1 MNSYLKF
8 LSRHRLFT
16 FINLVGLCLSMAF
29 LLLLGDLIYRQ
40 TSVENYQTRADRTFV
55 VGNEM
60 CMMSNFRVG
69 ERLKDRFPE
78 VEDWC
83 SIAGYG
89 MTFNIGGQKADTK
102 VLVTGANF
110 FTFFDYRLLTG
121 DRQKVLSAP
130 NQIVVSRSFAQ
141 RHWPDESP
149 IGKEMVL
156 GDDEMLM
163 GDSDNGKGHVTYT
176 VSGIMDDFD
185 RSIIPSGY
193 ECVINVENLRL
204 FHYSAWSEE
213 MNNASC
219 CVLFLMEREGCD
231 LRSKNRDMRD
241 YLKTFFWIYK
251 MEAAKELTL
260 TPLSTLYYDA
270 MECSL
275 GQEDINHGSREM
287 AHLYIV
293 VALLV
298 LVFAIFNYVNLSV
311 SLTTERSK
319 EMATRRLLGLSR
331 MQVFVKLI
339 GESVLFTAIAFFIAY
354 LIALALQ
361 DKAMEMANCPLD
373 LLKDTGLVTIIAF
386 LIGFILIGLLAG
398 FIPAMVLS
406 GYQPIDIVRGTFR
419 RRVRQRWS
427 HVLMVLQAVF
437 AIVMLTIT
445 LLLGS
450 SIRERMNRPLGYDI
464 ENILETWDIINLNES
479 QRAAFR
485 SNLLAL
491 PEVEAV
497 GFGYGTPLEGLE
509 NQTVSAD
516 DGTVVSLR
524 LLMGDSC
531 FYNILNIHPERTY
544 TENGLGVNHQLLRQF
559 GKRDDERKIVTADGK
574 VNFEIGHVYPDI
586 VYQNVMREEEHP
598 TPFIFIR
605 AKEFRDNADDY
616 VSNRYGKP
624 RMGLVKYHGER
635 HRVGASAGMRKK
647 VEDAI
652 KRQISAVTG
661 HEAGDV
667 HLLTQRHQDWYE
679 SYERFLSVLTVFT
692 AVALLIAVLG
702 LMAMNSYFV
711 SQRRREIALRRVFGA
726 RISSIT
732 LRLLLTVVIQ
742 SLVAMVIAIPLSYW
756 FAPMVSSISGLTI
769 KMELMP
775 LLLSI
780 VIVLAVNLLTAAF
793 QSWHAA
799 TENPVNSIKNE

>member
-16 FINLVGLCLSMAF
+16 IINIVGLCLSMAF

-40 TSVENYQTRADRTFV
+40 TTVESYQTRADRTFV

-60 CMMSNFRVG
+60 CMMSNFRIG

-83 SIAGYG
+83 SIAGYN
-89 MTFNIGGQKADTK
+89 MTFNIQGQEADTK
-102 VLVTGANF
+102 VLVTGQNF

-130 NQIVVSRSFAQ
+130 NQIVVSQSFAQ
-141 RHWPDESP
+141 RYWPDESP

-156 GDDEMLM
+156 GDANDE
-163 GDSDNGKGHVTYT
+163 KARITYT

-185 RSIIPSGY
+185 RSIVPDGY
-193 ECVINVENLRL
+193 ECVVNVENLRHL
-204 FHYSAWSEE
+204 HYSAWSEQ
-213 MNNASC
+213 MNNAAC
-219 CVLFLMEREGCD
+219 CVLFLMEREGSN
-231 LRSKNRDMRD
+231 LRSKISDLRD
-241 YLKTFFWIYK
+241 YLKTFFWIYR

-270 MECSL
+270 KECSL

-287 AHLYIV
+287 AHLYVV

-319 EMATRRLLGLSR
+319 EMATRRLLGSSR
-331 MQVFVKLI
+331 LQVFAKLVT
-339 GESVLFTAIAFFIAY
+339 ESIFFTAVAFIIAY

-361 DKAMEMANCPLD
+361 DKAIEMANCQMN
-373 LLKDTGLVTIIAF
+373 LLKDTGVVAIVAILLSVILV
-386 LIGFILIGLLAG
+386 GSMAG
-398 FIPAMVLS
+398 FVPAMILS

-427 HVLMVLQAVF
+427 HVLMVSQAVF
-437 AIVMLTIT
+437 AIIMLTIT

-450 SIRERMNRPLGYDI
+450 SIRELMNRPLGYDI
-464 ENILETWDIINLNES
+464 ENILETWGISSLNES
-479 QRAAFR
+479 QRQTFR
-485 SNLLAL
+485 TKMLAL

-497 GFGYGTPLEGLE
+497 GFGFGTPINGLE

-516 DGTVVSLR
+516 DGTVVSQQ

-531 FYNILNIHPERTY
+531 FYNILNIHPDRTY
-544 TENGLGVNHQLLRQF
+544 NENGLGVNYQLLRQF
-559 GKRDDERKIVTADGK
+559 GKHDDERKIVTADGK
-574 VNFEIGHVYPDI
+574 VNFEIGRVYPDI

-598 TPFIFIR
+598 TPFLFIC
-605 AKEFRDNADDY
+605 ANEFRDNTDDY
-616 VSNRYGKP
+616 VSRTYGRP
-624 RMGLVKYHGER
+624 RQALVKYHGD
-635 HRVGASAGMRKK
+635 RKK

-652 KRQISAVTG
+652 KQQISSVTG
-661 HEAGDV
+661 HEAEDV
-667 HLLTQRHQDWYE
+667 HSLSQRHQQWYE
-679 SYERFLSVLTVFT
+679 EYERFLSVLMVFT
-692 AVALLIAVLG
+692 GVALLIAVLG

-711 SQRRREIALRRVFGA
+711 GQRRREIAVRRVFGA
-726 RISSIT
+726 EISSIT
-732 LRLLLTVVIQ
+732 LRLLRTVVVQ
-742 SLVAMVIAIPLSYW
+742 SLVAAVIAIPLAYW
-756 FAPMVSSISGLTI
+756 LAPKVGSISGLSI
-769 KMELMP
+769 RMQLLP
-775 LLLSI
+775 LLLSLL
-780 VIVLAVNLLTAAF
+780 IVLAVNVLTAAF
-793 QSWHAA
+793 QGWRAA

>member
-1 MNSYLKF
+1 MKSYLKF

-16 FINLVGLCLSMAF
+16 TINIVGLCLSMAF

-40 TSVENYQTRADRTFV
+40 TTVENYQTRGDRTFV

-60 CMMSNFRVG
+60 GMMSNFRVG
-69 ERLKDRFPE
+69 QKLKDRFPE

-83 SIAGYG
+83 SMAGYN

-102 VLVTGANF
+102 VLVTGSNF

-121 DRQKVLSAP
+121 DRSKVLSAP
-130 NQIVVSRSFAQ
+130 NQIVVSKKFAQ
-141 RHWPDESP
+141 RYWPDESP

-156 GDDEMLM
+156 GDDEMFL
-163 GDSDNGKGHVTYT
+163 GETNNENGHVTYT
-176 VSGIMDDFD
+176 ISGIMDDFD
-185 RSIIPSGY
+185 RSIIPDGY
-193 ECVINVENLRL
+193 ECIFNVENLRH
-204 FHYSAWSEE
+204 FHYSAYNEQ

-219 CVLFLMEREGCD
+219 CILFLMEREGCD
-231 LRSKNRDMRD
+231 LRSKISTMRD
-241 YLKTFFWIYK
+241 YLKTFFWIYQ
-251 MEAAKELTL
+251 MEAVKELTL

-275 GQEDINHGSREM
+275 GPEDINHGSREM
-287 AHLYIV
+287 AHLYVV

-319 EMATRRLLGLSR
+319 EMATRRLLGSSR
-331 MQVFVKLI
+331 LQVFAKLI
-339 GESVLFTAIAFFIAY
+339 GESIGFTAVAFLLAY
-354 LIALALQ
+354 LLALALQ
-361 DKAMEMANCPLD
+361 DKATEMADCRLD
-373 LLKDTGLVTIIAF
+373 LLKDTGITAV
-386 LIGFILIGLLAG
+386 IGFIAIIALMGLLAG
-398 FIPAMVLS
+398 FVPASVLS

-464 ENILETWDIINLNES
+464 ENILKTWDVVNLNES
-479 QRAAFR
+479 QRQTFR
-485 SNLLAL
+485 SKLLEL

-509 NQTVSAD
+509 NMTVSAD
-516 DGTVVSLR
+516 DGTVVSQR

-531 FYNILNIHPERTY
+531 FYNILNIHPEKTY
-544 TENGLGVNHQLLRQF
+544 TNNGVGVNHQLLRQF
-559 GKRDDERKIVTADGK
+559 GKHDDERKIVTADGK
-574 VNFEIGHVYPDI
+574 VNLEVGAVYPDM
-586 VYQNVMREEEHP
+586 VYQNVMREDEHP
-598 TPFIFIR
+598 TPFLIFSVD
-605 AKEFRDNADDY
+605 EFHDDTDNY
-616 VSNRYGKP
+616 VNRRYGKP
-624 RMGLVKYHGER
+624 RQGLVKYHGER
-635 HRVGASAGMRKK
+635 KK

-652 KRQISAVTG
+652 KQHISSVTG
-661 HEAGDV
+661 HEAEEV
-667 HLLTQRHQDWYE
+667 HSLSQSHQEWYE
-679 SYERFLSVLTVFT
+679 DYERFLSVLMVFT
-692 AVALLIAVLG
+692 IVALLIAVLG

-711 SQRRREIALRRVFGA
+711 GQRRREIAIRRVFGA
-726 RISSIT
+726 EISSIT

-742 SLVAMVIAIPLSYW
+742 SIVAMVVAIPLSCW
-756 FAPMVSSISGLTI
+756 LAPMVSSISGLTI
-769 KMELMP
+769 RMELMP

>member
-16 FINLVGLCLSMAF
+16 IINIVGLCLSMAF

-40 TSVENYQTRADRTFV
+40 TTVESYQTRADRTFV

-83 SIAGYG
+83 SMAGYN
-89 MTFNIGGQKADTK
+89 MTFSIQGQEADTK
-102 VLVTGANF
+102 VLVTGQNF

-130 NQIVVSRSFAQ
+130 NQIVVSQSFAQ
-141 RHWPDESP
+141 RYWPDESP

-156 GDDEMLM
+156 GDANDEEARI
-163 GDSDNGKGHVTYT
+163 TYT

-185 RSIIPSGY
+185 RSIVPDGY
-193 ECVINVENLRL
+193 ECIVNVENLRHL
-204 FHYSAWSEE
+204 HYSAWSEQ
-213 MNNASC
+213 MNNAAS
-219 CVLFLMEREGCD
+219 CVLFLMEREGSN
-231 LRSKNRDMRD
+231 LRSKISDLRD
-241 YLKTFFWIYK
+241 YLKTFFWIYQ

-260 TPLSTLYYDA
+260 TPFSTLYYDA
-270 MECSL
+270 KECSL
-275 GQEDINHGSREM
+275 GQENINHGSREM

-319 EMATRRLLGLSR
+319 EMATRRLLGSSR
-331 MQVFVKLI
+331 LQVFAKLVT
-339 GESVLFTAIAFFIAY
+339 ESIFFTAVAFIIAY

-361 DKAMEMANCPLD
+361 DKAIEMANCQMN
-373 LLKDTGLVTIIAF
+373 LLKDTGVEAIVAILLSVILV
-386 LIGFILIGLLAG
+386 GSMAG
-398 FIPAMVLS
+398 FVPAMILS

-427 HVLMVLQAVF
+427 HVLMVSQAVF
-437 AIVMLTIT
+437 AIIMLTIT

-450 SIRERMNRPLGYDI
+450 SIRELMNRPLGYNI
-464 ENILETWDIINLNES
+464 ENILETWGISSLNES
-479 QRAAFR
+479 QRQTFR
-485 SNLLAL
+485 TKMLAL

-497 GFGYGTPLEGLE
+497 GFGFGTPINGLE

-516 DGTVVSLR
+516 DGTVVSQR

-531 FYNILNIHPERTY
+531 FYNILNIHPDRTY
-544 TENGLGVNHQLLRQF
+544 NDNGFGVNYQLLRQF
-559 GKRDDERKIVTADGK
+559 GKHDDERKIVTADGK
-574 VNFEIGHVYPDI
+574 VNFEIGRVYPDI

-598 TPFIFIR
+598 TPFLFIC
-605 AKEFRDNADDY
+605 ANEFRDNTDDY
-616 VSNRYGKP
+616 VSRTYGRP
-624 RMGLVKYHGER
+624 RQALVKYHGD
-635 HRVGASAGMRKK
+635 RKK

-652 KRQISAVTG
+652 KQQISSVTG
-661 HEAGDV
+661 HEAEDV
-667 HLLTQRHQDWYE
+667 HSLSQRHQEWYE
-679 SYERFLSVLTVFT
+679 EYERFLSVLMVFT
-692 AVALLIAVLG
+692 GVALLIAVLG

-711 SQRRREIALRRVFGA
+711 GQRRREIAVRRVFGA
-726 RISSIT
+726 EISSIT
-732 LRLLLTVVIQ
+732 LRLLRTVVVQ
-742 SLVAMVIAIPLSYW
+742 SVVAMVIAIPLSYW
-756 FAPMVSSISGLTI
+756 LAPTVSSISGLTI
-769 KMELMP
+769 RMELMP
-775 LLLSI
+775 LLLSL
-780 VIVLAVNLLTAAF
+780 VIVLAVNLLTAAV

-799 TENPVNSIKNE
+799 TENPINNIKTE

>member
-16 FINLVGLCLSMAF
+16 VINIVGLCLSMAF

-40 TSVENYQTRADRTFV
+40 TTVENYQTRADRTFV

-83 SIAGYG
+83 SMAGYG
-89 MTFNIGGQKADTK
+89 MTFSIQGQEANTKA
-102 VLVTGANF
+102 LVTGQNF

-130 NQIVVSRSFAQ
+130 NQIVVSQSFAQ
-141 RHWPDESP
+141 RYWPDESP

-156 GDDEMLM
+156 GDANDEEARI
-163 GDSDNGKGHVTYT
+163 TYT

-185 RSIIPSGY
+185 RSIVPDGY
-193 ECVINVENLRL
+193 ECIVNVENLRHL
-204 FHYSAWSEE
+204 HYSAWSEQ
-213 MNNASC
+213 MNNAAS
-219 CVLFLMEREGCD
+219 CVLFLMEREGSN
-231 LRSKNRDMRD
+231 LRSKISDLRD
-241 YLKTFFWIYK
+241 YLKTFFWIYR

-270 MECSL
+270 KECSL

-287 AHLYIV
+287 AHLYVV

-319 EMATRRLLGLSR
+319 EMATRRLLGSSR
-331 MQVFVKLI
+331 LQVFAKLVT
-339 GESVLFTAIAFFIAY
+339 ESIFFTAVAFIIAY

-361 DKAMEMANCPLD
+361 DKAIEMANCQMN
-373 LLKDTGLVTIIAF
+373 LLKDTGVVATVAILLSVILV
-386 LIGFILIGLLAG
+386 GSMAG
-398 FIPAMVLS
+398 FVPAMILS

-427 HVLMVLQAVF
+427 HVLMVSQAVF
-437 AIVMLTIT
+437 AIIMLTIT
-445 LLLGS
+445 LLLGR
-450 SIRERMNRPLGYDI
+450 SIRELMNRPLGYDI
-464 ENILETWDIINLNES
+464 ENILETWGISSLNES
-479 QRAAFR
+479 QRQTFR
-485 SNLLAL
+485 TKMLAL

-497 GFGYGTPLEGLE
+497 GFGFGTPINGLE

-516 DGTVVSLR
+516 DGTVVSQR

-531 FYNILNIHPERTY
+531 FYNILNIHPDRTY
-544 TENGLGVNHQLLRQF
+544 NDNGFGVNYQLLRQF
-559 GKRDDERKIVTADGK
+559 GKHDDERKIVTADGK
-574 VNFEIGHVYPDI
+574 VNFEIGRVYPDI

-598 TPFIFIR
+598 TPFLFIC
-605 AKEFRDNADDY
+605 ADEFRDNTDDY
-616 VSNRYGKP
+616 VSRTYGRP
-624 RMGLVKYHGER
+624 RQALVKYHGD
-635 HRVGASAGMRKK
+635 RKK

-652 KRQISAVTG
+652 KQQISSVTG
-661 HEAGDV
+661 HEAEDV
-667 HLLTQRHQDWYE
+667 HSLSQRHQEWYE
-679 SYERFLSVLTVFT
+679 EYERFLSVLMVFT
-692 AVALLIAVLG
+692 GVALLIAVLG

-711 SQRRREIALRRVFGA
+711 GQRRREIAVRRVFGA
-726 RISSIT
+726 EISSIT
-732 LRLLLTVVIQ
+732 LRLLLAVVVQ
-742 SLVAMVIAIPLSYW
+742 SLVAAVIAIPLAYW
-756 FAPMVSSISGLTI
+756 LAPKVGSISGLSI
-769 KMELMP
+769 RMQLLP
-775 LLLSI
+775 LLLSLL
-780 VIVLAVNLLTAAF
+780 IVLAVNVLTAAF
-793 QSWHAA
+793 QGWRAA

>member
-1 MNSYLKF
+1 MKSYFRF
-8 LSRHRLFT
+8 LSRHWLFT
-16 FINLVGLCLSMAF
+16 FINIVGLCLSMAF

-60 CMMSNFRVG
+60 CMMSNFHVG
-69 ERLKDRFPE
+69 ERLKERFPE

-83 SIAGYG
+83 SMAGYG

-102 VLVTGANF
+102 VLVTGQNF

-121 DRQKVLSAP
+121 DRRKVLSAP
-130 NQIVVSRSFAQ
+130 NLIVVSKSFAQ
-141 RHWPDESP
+141 RYWPDENP

-156 GDDEMLM
+156 GDDEMEL
-163 GDSDNGKGHVTYT
+163 GDANDGKGPVTYT

-185 RSIIPSGY
+185 RSIIPDGY
-193 ECVINVENLRL
+193 ECVFNVENLRH

-219 CVLFLMEREGCD
+219 CVLFLMQREGCD
-231 LRSKNRDMRD
+231 LRSKTGDMRD
-241 YLKTFFWIYK
+241 YLKTFFWLYQ

-260 TPLSTLYYDA
+260 TPFCTIYYDA

-287 AHLYIV
+287 AHLYVV

-331 MQVFVKLI
+331 MQVFGKLI
-339 GESVLFTAIAFFIAY
+339 GESILFTAIAFVVGY
-354 LIALALQ
+354 VIALALQ

-373 LLKDTGLVTIIAF
+373 LLKDTGLGTIAAFVTGIF
-386 LIGFILIGLLAG
+386 LVGSLAG
-398 FIPAMVLS
+398 FVPATILS

-427 HVLMVLQAVF
+427 HVLMVIQAVF

-450 SIRERMNRPLGYDI
+450 SIRELMNRPLGYDI
-464 ENILETWDIINLNES
+464 ENILKTWDVAGFSES
-479 QRAAFR
+479 QRQTFR
-485 SNLLAL
+485 SKLLAL

-509 NQTVSAD
+509 NWTISAD
-516 DGTVVSLR
+516 GAVISQR
-524 LLMGDSC
+524 LLIGDSC
-531 FYNILNIHPERTY
+531 FFNTLNIHPEKTY
-544 TENGLGVNHQLLRQF
+544 SEDGWGVNHQLLHQF
-559 GKRDDERKIVTADGK
+559 GKNDDERRIVTADGTQ
-574 VNFEIGHVYPDI
+574 NFEVGAVYPDM

-598 TPFIFIR
+598 TPFLILNVG
-605 AKEFRDNADDY
+605 EFHDEADTTDKVNNY
-616 VSNRYGKP
+616 VNRRYGKP
-624 RMGLVKYHGER
+624 RQALVKYHGNR
-635 HRVGASAGMRKK
+635 QK

-652 KRQISAVTG
+652 KRQISAITG
-661 HEAGDV
+661 QEAGDV
-667 HLLTQRHQDWYE
+667 HSLIQSHEEWYKD
-679 SYERFLSVLTVFT
+679 YQRFLSVLMVFT
-692 AVALLIAVLG
+692 TVALLIAVLG
-702 LMAMNSYFV
+702 LMAMNSYFI
-711 SQRRREIALRRVFGA
+711 SQRRREIAIRRVFGA
-726 RISSIT
+726 EISSIT

-742 SLVAMVIAIPLSYW
+742 SVVAMVIAIPLSYW
-756 FAPMVSSISGLTI
+756 LAPTVSSISGLTI
-769 KMELMP
+769 RMEFMP
-775 LLLSI
+775 LLLSL
-780 VIVLAVNLLTAAF
+780 VIVLAVNLLTAAV
-793 QSWHAA
+793 QSWRAA
-799 TENPVNSIKNE
+799 TENPVNNIKTE

>member
-1 MNSYLKF
+1 
-8 LSRHRLFT
+8 
-16 FINLVGLCLSMAF
+16 MAF

-40 TSVENYQTRADRTFV
+40 TTVENYQTRADRTFV

-83 SIAGYG
+83 SMAGYG
-89 MTFNIGGQKADTK
+89 MTFNIQGQKVDTK
-102 VLVTGANF
+102 VLVTGQNF

-130 NQIVVSRSFAQ
+130 NQIVVSKSFAQ
-141 RHWPDESP
+141 RNWPDESP

-156 GDDEMLM
+156 GDDEMEL
-163 GDSDNGKGHVTYT
+163 GDANDGKGHITYT

-185 RSIIPSGY
+185 RSIVPDGY
-193 ECVINVENLRL
+193 ECVFNVENLRH
-204 FHYSAWSEE
+204 FHYSAWSEQ

-219 CVLFLMEREGCD
+219 CVLFLMQREGCD
-231 LRSKNRDMRD
+231 LRSKTNDIRD
-241 YLKTFFWIYK
+241 YLKTFFWLYQ

-260 TPLSTLYYDA
+260 TPFSTLYYDA

-275 GQEDINHGSREM
+275 GQDDINHGSRKM
-287 AHLYIV
+287 AHLYVV

-331 MQVFVKLI
+331 LQVFGKLI
-339 GESVLFTAIAFFIAY
+339 GESILFTAIAFMIAY

-361 DKAMEMANCPLD
+361 DKAIEMANCPLD
-373 LLKDTGLVTIIAF
+373 LLKDTGIATIIAF
-386 LIGFILIGLLAG
+386 LLGVILVGSLAG
-398 FIPAMVLS
+398 FVPATILS

-437 AIVMLTIT
+437 AIVMLTVT
-445 LLLGS
+445 LLLGNG
-450 SIRERMNRPLGYDI
+450 IRERMNRPLGYSID
-464 ENILETWDIINLNES
+464 NILKTWDIAGFSES
-479 QRAAFR
+479 QRQTFR

-497 GFGYGTPLEGLE
+497 GFGYGTPIEGLE

-516 DGTVVSLR
+516 DGTVVSMR
-524 LLMGDSC
+524 FLMGDSC

-544 TENGLGVNHQLLRQF
+544 TDKGLGVNHQLLRQF
-559 GKRDDERKIVTADGK
+559 GKNDDERKIVTTDGK
-574 VNFEIGHVYPDI
+574 VNIVVGAVYPDI

-598 TPFIFIR
+598 TPIIFI
-605 AKEFRDNADDY
+605 KEDEFRDSTENYA
-616 VSNRYGKP
+616 SRRYGKP
-624 RMGLVKYHGER
+624 RLGLVKYHGER
-635 HRVGASAGMRKK
+635 KK

-652 KRQISAVTG
+652 RRQISAVTG
-661 HEAGDV
+661 HEAGDI
-667 HLLTQRHQDWYE
+667 HSLSQSHQEWYKD
-679 SYERFLSVLTVFT
+679 YERFLSVLTVFT
-692 AVALLIAVLG
+692 AVALLIAILG

-711 SQRRREIALRRVFGA
+711 GQRRREIAVRRVFGA
-726 RISSIT
+726 EVNSIT
-732 LRLLLTVVIQ
+732 LRLLRTVAIQ
-742 SLVAMVIAIPLSYW
+742 SLVATVIALPISYW
-756 FAPMVSSISGLTI
+756 IAPTVSSISGLTI
-769 KMELMP
+769 KMEFTP
-775 LLLSI
+775 LLLSLL
-780 VIVLAVNLLTAAF
+780 IVLAVNLLTAAF
-793 QSWHAA
+793 QGWHAA

>member
-1 MNSYLKF
+1 MNSYIKF

-16 FINLVGLCLSMAF
+16 LINIVGLCLSMVF

-40 TSVENYQTRADRTFV
+40 TPVESYQTRGDRTFV

-83 SIAGYG
+83 SMAGYG
-89 MTFNIGGQKADTK
+89 MTFNIEGQKVDTK
-102 VLVTGANF
+102 VLVTGQNF

-121 DRQKVLSAP
+121 DRRKVLSAP
-130 NQIVVSRSFAQ
+130 NQIVVSKSFAQ
-141 RHWPDESP
+141 RCWPDESP

-156 GDDEMLM
+156 GDDEMEL
-163 GDSDNGKGHVTYT
+163 GDANDGKGHITYT

-185 RSIIPSGY
+185 RSIVPDGY
-193 ECVINVENLRL
+193 ECVFNVENLRH
-204 FHYSAWSEE
+204 FHYSAWSEQ
-213 MNNASC
+213 MNNAAC
-219 CVLFLMEREGCD
+219 CALFLMQREGSD
-231 LRSKNRDMRD
+231 LRSKTSDMRD
-241 YLKTFFWIYK
+241 YLKTFFWIYQ

-270 MECSL
+270 KECAL

-287 AHLYIV
+287 AHLYVV

-319 EMATRRLLGLSR
+319 EMATRRLLGSSR
-331 MQVFVKLI
+331 LQVFGKLI
-339 GESVLFTAIAFFIAY
+339 GESIGFTAVAFGLAY
-354 LIALALQ
+354 LLALTLQ
-361 DKAMEMANCPLD
+361 DKAIEMANCRLD
-373 LLKDTGLVTIIAF
+373 LLKDTGVVTV
-386 LIGFILIGLLAG
+386 IGFIAVIALTGLLAG
-398 FIPAMVLS
+398 FVPASVLS

-427 HVLMVLQAVF
+427 HALMVLQAVF

-450 SIRERMNRPLGYDI
+450 GIRELMNRPLGYDI
-464 ENILETWDIINLNES
+464 ENILKTWDISGFSES
-479 QRAAFR
+479 QRQTFR
-485 SNLLAL
+485 SKLLAL

-509 NQTVSAD
+509 NQTVQAD
-516 DGTVVSLR
+516 DGTVVSQR

-531 FYNILNIHPERTY
+531 FFNILNIHPERTY
-544 TENGLGVNHQLLRQF
+544 SDEGWGVNHQLLRQF
-559 GKRDDERKIVTADGK
+559 GKREDERRVATADGK
-574 VNFEIGHVYPDI
+574 VNFNVCAVYPDM

-598 TPFIFIR
+598 TPFIIR
-605 AKEFRDNADDY
+605 NAGEYHDNVETY
-616 VSNRYGKP
+616 TSRMFGKP
-624 RMGLVKYHGER
+624 RQALVKYHGD
-635 HRVGASAGMRKK
+635 RKK

-652 KRQISAVTG
+652 KRQIKAITG
-661 HEAGDV
+661 REAGDV
-667 HLLTQRHQDWYE
+667 HSLMQSHEEWYKD
-679 SYERFLSVLTVFT
+679 YERFLQVLTVFT
-692 AVALLIAVLG
+692 SVALIIAVLG

-711 SQRRREIALRRVFGA
+711 GQRRREIAIRRVFGA
-726 RISSIT
+726 EISSIT

-756 FAPMVSSISGLTI
+756 LAPMVGSISGLTI
-769 KMELMP
+769 QMELMP
-775 LLLSI
+775 LLLSV
-780 VIVLAVNLLTAAF
+780 VIVLAVNLLTAAL
-793 QSWHAA
+793 QSWRAA

>member
-1 MNSYLKF
+1 MNSFLKF

-16 FINLVGLCLSMAF
+16 FINIVGLCLSMAF

-40 TSVENYQTRADRTFV
+40 TTVENYQTRADRTFV
-55 VGNEM
+55 LGNEM

-83 SIAGYG
+83 SIAGYN

-102 VLVTGANF
+102 VLVAGSNF

-121 DRQKVLSAP
+121 DRSKVLSAP
-130 NQIVVSRSFAQ
+130 NQIVVSKSFAQ
-141 RHWPDESP
+141 RYLPDENP

-156 GDDEMLM
+156 GDDGTFLGETNNE
-163 GDSDNGKGHVTYT
+163 NGRVTYT
-176 VSGIMDDFD
+176 ISGIMDDFD
-185 RSIIPSGY
+185 RSIIPDGY
-193 ECVINVENLRL
+193 ECIFNVENLRH
-204 FHYSAWSEE
+204 FHYSAYNEQ

-219 CVLFLMEREGCD
+219 CILFLMGREGCD
-231 LRSKNRDMRD
+231 MRSKISAMRD
-241 YLKTFFWIYK
+241 YLKTFFWIYQ

-260 TPLSTLYYDA
+260 TPLSKLYYDA

-275 GQEDINHGSREM
+275 GPEDINHGSREM
-287 AHLYIV
+287 AHLYVV

-319 EMATRRLLGLSR
+319 EMATRRLLGSSR
-331 MQVFVKLI
+331 LQVFAKLI
-339 GESVLFTAIAFFIAY
+339 GESIGFTAVAFLLAY
-354 LIALALQ
+354 LLALALQ
-361 DKAMEMANCPLD
+361 DKATEMADCRLD
-373 LLKDTGLVTIIAF
+373 LLKDTGIIAV
-386 LIGFILIGLLAG
+386 IGFIAIIALTGLLAG
-398 FIPAMVLS
+398 FVPASVLS

-464 ENILETWDIINLNES
+464 ENILKTWDVVNLNES
-479 QRAAFR
+479 QRQTFR
-485 SNLLAL
+485 SKLLAL

-509 NQTVSAD
+509 NMTVSAD
-516 DGTVVSLR
+516 DGTVVSQR

-531 FYNILNIHPERTY
+531 FYNILNIHPEKTY
-544 TENGLGVNHQLLRQF
+544 TNNGVGVNHQLLRQF
-559 GKRDDERKIVTADGK
+559 GKHDDERKIVTADGK
-574 VNFEIGHVYPDI
+574 VNLEVGAVYTDM
-586 VYQNVMREEEHP
+586 VYQNVMREDEHP
-598 TPFIFIR
+598 TPFLIFSVD
-605 AKEFRDNADDY
+605 EFHDDTDDY
-616 VSNRYGKP
+616 VNRRYGKP
-624 RMGLVKYHGER
+624 RQGLVKYHGER
-635 HRVGASAGMRKK
+635 KK

-652 KRQISAVTG
+652 KQHISSVTG
-661 HEAGDV
+661 HEAEEV
-667 HLLTQRHQDWYE
+667 QSLSQRHQEWYE
-679 SYERFLSVLTVFT
+679 DYERFLSVLMVFT
-692 AVALLIAVLG
+692 IVALLIAVLG

-711 SQRRREIALRRVFGA
+711 GQRRREIAIRRVFGA
-726 RISSIT
+726 EISSIT

-742 SLVAMVIAIPLSYW
+742 SIVAMVVAIPLSCW
-756 FAPMVSSISGLTI
+756 LAPMVSSISGLAI
-769 KMELMP
+769 RMELMP

-780 VIVLAVNLLTAAF
+780 IIVLAVNLLTAAF

-799 TENPVNSIKNE
+799 TENPVNCIKNE

>member
-1 MNSYLKF
+1 MKGYFRF

-16 FINLVGLCLSMAF
+16 FINIVGLCLSMAF

-40 TSVENYQTRADRTFV
+40 TTVESYQTRADRTFV

-69 ERLKDRFPE
+69 ERLKERFPE

-83 SIAGYG
+83 SMAGYG
-89 MTFNIGGQKADTK
+89 MRFSIDGQKVETK
-102 VLVTGANF
+102 VLVTGQNF
-110 FTFFDYRLLTG
+110 FTFFDYTLLTG
-121 DRQKVLSAP
+121 DRRKVLSAP
-130 NQIVVSRSFAQ
+130 NQIVVSKSFAQ
-141 RHWPDESP
+141 RYWPDESP

-156 GDDEMLM
+156 GDANDEH
-163 GDSDNGKGHVTYT
+163 GHITYT

-185 RSIIPSGY
+185 RSIIPDGY
-193 ECVINVENLRL
+193 ECVFNVENLRN

-219 CVLFLMEREGCD
+219 CILFLMQRKGCD
-231 LRSKNRDMRD
+231 LRSKTADMRD
-241 YLKTFFWIYK
+241 YLKTFFWLYQ

-260 TPLSTLYYDA
+260 TPFSTLYYDA
-270 MECSL
+270 KECLL
-275 GQEDINHGSREM
+275 GQDDINHGSRDM
-287 AHLYIV
+287 AQLYVV

-331 MQVFVKLI
+331 LQVFGKLI
-339 GESVLFTAIAFFIAY
+339 GESILFTAIAFVVGY

-373 LLKDTGLVTIIAF
+373 LLKDTGFGTIAAFVTGIILV
-386 LIGFILIGLLAG
+386 GSLAG
-398 FIPAMVLS
+398 FVPATILS

-427 HVLMVLQAVF
+427 HALMVIQAVF

-464 ENILETWDIINLNES
+464 ENILKTWGVADFSES
-479 QRAAFR
+479 QRQAFR
-485 SNLLAL
+485 SKLLAL

-516 DGTVVSLR
+516 DGTVVSMR

-531 FYNILNIHPERTY
+531 FFNILNIHPDRIY
-544 TENGLGVNHQLLRQF
+544 TDNGFGANHQLLRQF
-559 GKRDDERKIVTADGK
+559 GKKDDERKIVIADGK
-574 VNFEIGHVYPDI
+574 VNFEIAAVYPDM

-598 TPFIFIR
+598 TPFVIIR
-605 AKEFRDNADDY
+605 ENEFRDSTDNYA
-616 VSNRYGKP
+616 SKRYGKP
-624 RMGLVKYHGER
+624 RLALVKYHGER
-635 HRVGASAGMRKK
+635 QK

-652 KRQISAVTG
+652 KRQISAITG
-661 HEAGDV
+661 QEAGDV
-667 HLLTQRHQDWYE
+667 HSLIQSHEDWYKDFQ
-679 SYERFLSVLTVFT
+679 RFLSVLMVFT
-692 AVALLIAVLG
+692 TVALLIAVLG
-702 LMAMNSYFV
+702 LMAMNSYFI
-711 SQRRREIALRRVFGA
+711 SQRRREIAIRRVFGA
-726 RISSIT
+726 EISSIT
-732 LRLLLTVVIQ
+732 VRLLLTVVIQ
-742 SLVAMVIAIPLSYW
+742 SAVAMVIALPLSYW
-756 FAPMVSSISGLTI
+756 LAPMVSSISGLPI
-769 KMELMP
+769 RMKLMP
-775 LLLSI
+775 LLLSL

-793 QSWHAA
+793 QSWRAA
-799 TENPVNSIKNE
+799 TENPIKNIKTE

>member
-16 FINLVGLCLSMAF
+16 VINIVGLCLSMAF

-40 TSVENYQTRADRTFV
+40 TTVENYQTRADRTFV

-78 VEDWC
+78 VDDWC
-83 SIAGYG
+83 SMAGYG
-89 MTFNIGGQKADTK
+89 MTFNIQGQEADTK
-102 VLVTGANF
+102 VLVTGQNF

-130 NQIVVSRSFAQ
+130 NQIVVSQSFAQ
-141 RHWPDESP
+141 RYWPDESP

-156 GDDEMLM
+156 GDANDE
-163 GDSDNGKGHVTYT
+163 KARITYT

-185 RSIIPSGY
+185 RSIVPDGY
-193 ECVINVENLRL
+193 ECIVNVENLRHL
-204 FHYSAWSEE
+204 HYSAWSEQ
-213 MNNASC
+213 MNNAAS
-219 CVLFLMEREGCD
+219 CVLFLMEREGSN
-231 LRSKNRDMRD
+231 LRSKISDLRD
-241 YLKTFFWIYK
+241 YLKTFFWIYR

-270 MECSL
+270 KECSL

-287 AHLYIV
+287 AHLYVV

-319 EMATRRLLGLSR
+319 EMATRRLLGSSR
-331 MQVFVKLI
+331 LQVFAKLVT
-339 GESVLFTAIAFFIAY
+339 ESIFFTAVAFIIAY

-361 DKAMEMANCPLD
+361 DKAIEMANCQMN
-373 LLKDTGLVTIIAF
+373 LLKDTGVVAIVAILLSVILV
-386 LIGFILIGLLAG
+386 GSMAG
-398 FIPAMVLS
+398 FVPAMILS

-427 HVLMVLQAVF
+427 HVLMVSQAVF
-437 AIVMLTIT
+437 AIIMLTIT

-450 SIRERMNRPLGYDI
+450 SIRELMNRPLGYDI
-464 ENILETWDIINLNES
+464 ENILETWGISSLNES
-479 QRAAFR
+479 QRQTFR
-485 SNLLAL
+485 TKMLAL

-497 GFGYGTPLEGLE
+497 GFGFGTPINGLE

-516 DGTVVSLR
+516 DGTVVSQQ

-531 FYNILNIHPERTY
+531 FYNILNIHPDRTY
-544 TENGLGVNHQLLRQF
+544 NENGLGVNYQLLRQF
-559 GKRDDERKIVTADGK
+559 GKHDDERKIVTADGK
-574 VNFEIGHVYPDI
+574 VNIEIGRVYPDI

-598 TPFIFIR
+598 TPFLFIC
-605 AKEFRDNADDY
+605 ANEFRDNTDDY
-616 VSNRYGKP
+616 VSRTYGRP
-624 RMGLVKYHGER
+624 RQALVKYHGY
-635 HRVGASAGMRKK
+635 RKK

-652 KRQISAVTG
+652 KQQISSVTG
-661 HEAGDV
+661 HEAEDV
-667 HLLTQRHQDWYE
+667 HSLSQRHQEWYE
-679 SYERFLSVLTVFT
+679 EYERFLSVLMVFT
-692 AVALLIAVLG
+692 GVALLIAVLG

-711 SQRRREIALRRVFGA
+711 GQRRREIAVRRVFGA
-726 RISSIT
+726 EISSIT
-732 LRLLLTVVIQ
+732 LRLLRTVVVQ
-742 SLVAMVIAIPLSYW
+742 SLVAAVIAIPLAYW
-756 FAPMVSSISGLTI
+756 LAPKVGSISGLSI
-769 KMELMP
+769 QMRLLP
-775 LLLSI
+775 LLLSLL
-780 VIVLAVNLLTAAF
+780 IVLAVNVLTAAF
-793 QSWHAA
+793 QGWRAA

>member
-16 FINLVGLCLSMAF
+16 FINIVGLCLSMAF

-40 TSVENYQTRADRTFV
+40 TTVENYQTRADRTFV
-55 VGNEM
+55 LGNEM

-83 SIAGYG
+83 SIAGYN
-89 MTFNIGGQKADTK
+89 MTFSIGGQKADTK
-102 VLVTGANF
+102 VLVAGSNF

-121 DRQKVLSAP
+121 DRSKVLSAP
-130 NQIVVSRSFAQ
+130 NQIVVSKSFAQ
-141 RHWPDESP
+141 RYWPDESP

-156 GDDEMLM
+156 GDDGTFLGET
-163 GDSDNGKGHVTYT
+163 NNEKGYVTYT
-176 VSGIMDDFD
+176 ISGIMDDFD
-185 RSIIPSGY
+185 RSIIPNGY
-193 ECVINVENLRL
+193 ECIFNVENLRH
-204 FHYSAWSEE
+204 FHYSAYSEQ

-219 CVLFLMEREGCD
+219 CILFLMEREGCD
-231 LRSKNRDMRD
+231 LRSKISAMRD
-241 YLKTFFWIYK
+241 YLKTFFWIYQ

-275 GQEDINHGSREM
+275 GPEDINHGSREM
-287 AHLYIV
+287 ARLYVV

-319 EMATRRLLGLSR
+319 EMATRRLLGSSR
-331 MQVFVKLI
+331 LQVFAKLV
-339 GESVLFTAIAFFIAY
+339 GESMGFTAVAFVLAY
-354 LIALALQ
+354 LLAMALQ
-361 DKAMEMANCPLD
+361 DKASEMADCRLD
-373 LLKDTGLVTIIAF
+373 LLKDTGVTAC
-386 LIGFILIGLLAG
+386 IGFIAFIALAGLLAG
-398 FIPAMVLS
+398 FVPASVLS

-450 SIRERMNRPLGYDI
+450 SIHERMNRPLGYDT
-464 ENILETWDIINLNES
+464 ENILETWDIVSLNES
-479 QRAAFR
+479 QRQTFR
-485 SNLLAL
+485 SKLLAL

-497 GFGYGTPLEGLE
+497 GFGYGTPLEELE
-509 NQTVSAD
+509 NMTVSAD
-516 DGTVVSLR
+516 DGTVVGQR

-531 FYNILNIHPERTY
+531 FYNILNIHPDRTY
-544 TENGLGVNHQLLRQF
+544 TDNGVGVNHQLLRQF
-559 GKRDDERKIVTADGK
+559 GKHDDERKIVTADGK
-574 VNFEIGHVYPDI
+574 VNLEVGAVYPDM

-598 TPFIFIR
+598 TPFLIFNVD
-605 AKEFRDNADDY
+605 EFHDNTDDY
-616 VSNRYGKP
+616 VNRRYGKP
-624 RMGLVKYHGER
+624 REGLVKYHGER
-635 HRVGASAGMRKK
+635 KK
-647 VEDAI
+647 VEEAI
-652 KRQISAVTG
+652 KQQISSVTG
-661 HEAGDV
+661 HDAEDV
-667 HLLTQRHQDWYE
+667 HSLSQRHQEWYE
-679 SYERFLSVLTVFT
+679 AYERFLSVLMVFT
-692 AVALLIAVLG
+692 IVALLIAVLG

-711 SQRRREIALRRVFGA
+711 GQRRREIAIRRVFGA
-726 RISSIT
+726 EISSIT

-742 SLVAMVIAIPLSYW
+742 SLVAMVIAIPLSCW
-756 FAPMVSSISGLTI
+756 LAPMVSSISGLAI
-769 KMELMP
+769 RMELMP
-775 LLLSI
+775 LLFSI

-799 TENPVNSIKNE
+799 NENPVNSIKNE